1 MDGRESLQEMLR
13 ALRVEAD
20 SRRGIDGGQR
30 AELFGGRRVA
40 AEGGSSTYRFLT
52 RTSRHRVRL
61 GEAVHLLAHDNETL
75 AVVVA
80 VGEQGWLE
88 VSVEVDLGLTVPFAT
103 LVRDDSYL
111 IQALRERLRSAR
123 RGRFSFNW
131 ELVGD
136 LLHPA
141 RWSSR
146 EPTGDVASRPR
157 LNSEQAAAIT
167 AMAREGVTVI
177 WGPPGT
183 GKTRTLA
190 VGVHR
195 AWLQSKTILLLAHTN
210 VAVDGLVERLLD
222 VIGPERLGDGA
233 IVRIGELASQS
244 LRSRFGDRIDFDA
257 IVERRRE
264 PLDRALVGLG
274 GKISHARATLAR
286 LVEDGADEMATS
298 VVRDD
303 LERLEA
309 DAHGLE
315 RDHERTPAAVIED
328 ARIVATTIHRAYLP
342 GYLRRQFDVVVVD
355 EASVVPL
362 PMAVYAA
369 GLATESVVFAGDP
382 RQLGCIV
389 QSRDPAV
396 RRWVAATVFQPPRHG
411 GNSRPRPILL
421 REQYRM
427 REEIAHLVNHI
438 SYRPGTL
445 VTSSAVGRRT
455 GPALPFLPSPVCY
468 VDTSSLKVEASVPR
482 GTHTRVNE
490 VHARLAAAVIERI
503 SAAEANTTA
512 AVITPYWGQARRI
525 RRYLSPHHR
534 SWVCVDTVHRFQGDE
549 RPVVV
554 LDLPDAQG
562 APLSRFMR
570 ARDALDDGA
579 RLLTVGLSRSQY
591 YLIVLADFEFLSR
604 FCPRGAFVRRL
615 VAYLQAEA
623 SPIPFAGMSP
633 NFDMDTPRRKV
644 S

>member
-1 MDGRESLQEMLR
+1 MDGRESVQEMLR
-13 ALRVEAD
+13 ALRIEAD

-30 AELFGGRRVA
+30 LELFGGRRVA
-40 AEGGSSTYRFLT
+40 AEGAINTYRFLA
-52 RTSRHRVRL
+52 RTSRHRVRPE
-61 GEAVHLLAHDNETL
+61 EAVYLLAHNTEML
-75 AVVVA
+75 GVVAA
-80 VGEQGWLE
+80 VGEQGRLE

-111 IQALRERLRSAR
+111 IDALRERLRSAR
-123 RGRFSFNW
+123 RGGALFNW

-136 LLHPA
+136 LLNPA
-141 RWSSR
+141 RWSSS
-146 EPTGDVASRPR
+146 EPTWDVASRPR
-157 LNSEQAAAIT
+157 LNSEQAAAVA

-195 AWLQSKTILLLAHTN
+195 AWLQSKTILVLAHTN
-210 VAVDGLVERLLD
+210 FAVDGLVERILD
-222 VIGPERLGDGA
+222 VIGPESLADGA

-244 LRSRFGDRIDFDA
+244 LRSRFGDRVAFDA
-257 IVERRRE
+257 IVERRRA
-264 PLDRALVGLG
+264 PLECALVRVG
-274 GKISHARATLAR
+274 GEITHARATLTR
-286 LVEDGADEMATS
+286 LVAGGADEMATS
-298 VVRDD
+298 VAGDN
-303 LERLEA
+303 LKRLEA
-309 DAHGLE
+309 DAQGLE
-315 RDHERTPAAVIED
+315 RDHERTPAAVIEG

-362 PMAVYAA
+362 PMSVYAA
-369 GLATESVVFAGDP
+369 GLATESVAFAGDP

-396 RRWVAATVFQPPRHG
+396 RRWVAATVFQPPQHG

-421 REQYRM
+421 REQHRM
-427 REEIAHLVNHI
+427 REEIAHLVNHT
-438 SYRPGTL
+438 SYRPGAL
-445 VTSSAVGRRT
+445 VTPSAVGRRT

-468 VDTSSLKVEASVPR
+468 VDTSSLKAEASVPR
-482 GTHTRVNE
+482 GTRTRVNE
-490 VHARLAAAVIERI
+490 VHARLAAAVIERL
-503 SAAEANTTA
+503 SAEANTTA

-525 RRYLSPHHR
+525 RHYLSPHHR

-570 ARDALDDGA
+570 ARGSLDDGA
-579 RLLTVGLSRSQY
+579 RLLTVGLSRSQH
-591 YLIVLADFEFLSR
+591 YLIVLANFEFLSR
-604 FCPRGAFVRRL
+604 VCPPGAFVRRL
-615 VAYLQAEA
+615 MAYLQAEA
-623 SPIPFAGMSP
+623 SPIPFAGISP
-633 NFDMDTPRRKV
+633 YFDMDTSRRKV